1 MKLTDYDYHLPEN
14 QIAFYPAQ
22 KRDHSRLLVYD
33 RASDEA
39 LHKHFSDLPGFLTS
53 DDFLVVNSTR
63 VLKARLFG
71 HKAKSGGKF
80 ELLLLRQLR
89 KGVWESLVKP
99 GRGMNPGI
107 VLEFEDSDIT
117 AMVKEVHPDGSRSLA
132 FDPPGK
138 VHDLMDQQG
147 IIPLPPYIR
156 REVEDS
162 DYDRYQT
169 VYNHDPGSVAAPTAG
184 LHFTSDLLQQI
195 AAKGIEVIELA
206 LDIGWGTFQPVREDD
221 PRRHQIESETYRI
234 SPQSA
239 EKIARLKKQ
248 GKNLV
253 AIGTT
258 SVRALESWYQ
268 QSNGTLE
275 PLSRETDLFIYPGYE
290 FKLVDK
296 LVTNFHL
303 PKSTLLMLISAFAG
317 RENILKLYNQAVGK
331 GYRFFSYGDCM
342 LIL

>member
-1 MKLTDYDYHLPEN
+1 MKLTDYDYPLPEK

-22 KRDHSRLLVYD
+22 KRDHSRLLVYN
-33 RASDEA
+33 RASDKA
-39 LHKHFSDLPGFLTS
+39 AHKYFSDLPEFLTS

-71 HKAKSGGKF
+71 YKAKTGGKI
-80 ELLLLRQLR
+80 ELLLLRQLCE
-89 KGVWESLVKP
+89 GVWESLVKP

-107 VLEFEDSDIT
+107 VLEFEGSGIS

-132 FDPPGK
+132 FDPPDK
-138 VHDLMDQQG
+138 VYDLMDQQG

-184 LHFTSDLLQQI
+184 LHFTRDLLQQI
-195 AAKGIEVIELA
+195 TAKGIGVVELA

-221 PRRHQIESETYRI
+221 PRKHKIESETYHI

-239 EKIARLKKQ
+239 KKIAQLKKQ
-248 GKNLV
+248 GKKLV

-258 SVRALESWYQ
+258 SVRALESWHRQ
-268 QSNGTLE
+268 GNGTLE

-303 PKSTLLMLISAFAG
+303 PKSTLLMLVSAFAG
-317 RENILKLYNQAVGK
+317 RENILRLYNQAVNK
-331 GYRFFSYGDCM
+331 GYRFFSYGDSM